1 MSMRRRAD
9 SRLVRVSL
17 LAIAVALLASAAAR
31 LLTALIFACT
41 NLFYFGR
48 LSGAPVSPWDN
59 ALGVL
64 AIGVPV
70 LGGLLVGLLARW
82 GSPAIRGHGIPESM
96 ERVLLYESR
105 IPKRLAV
112 LKPLSAAI
120 AIGSGGP
127 FGAEGP
133 IIATGCALGSII
145 GQWMPVSPRERKA
158 LLAAGAAAGMTA
170 TFGSPVSAVLL
181 AIELLLFEL
190 SPLVVVPV
198 ALAAG
203 VAAAVRIAMLGSEP
217 VFAMPPL
224 QSPSLA
230 ATLACTVLGGVLGAV
245 AVGITSVLY
254 AIEEA
259 FERLPVHFM
268 WWPAIGGLAV
278 GLIGWYEPRVLGVG
292 YVNIEQVLSGTLV
305 GRAVLVLLICKTI
318 AWMLSLGSG
327 TSGGTLAPLFTIGG
341 ALGVLLGTWL
351 AHAYPS
357 LGLDPRLAALVG
369 MAALFSGASHA
380 MLASAVFACEVTGQT
395 IAVAPLLAACT
406 SAYVVA
412 GLISQ
417 ASIMTRKIE
426 RRGVHVPREFG
437 PMVDPVA

>member
-1 MSMRRRAD
+1 MRRAD

-17 LAIAVALLASAAAR
+17 LAIAVAVLASAAAR
-31 LLTALIFACT
+31 LLTALIFVCT

-48 LSGAPVSPWDN
+48 LSAAAVSPWDH
-59 ALGVL
+59 ALGAF

-70 LGGLLVGLLARW
+70 VGGLLVGVLARW

-96 ERVLLYESR
+96 ERVLLHESR

-133 IIATGCALGSII
+133 IIATGCALGSMI
-145 GQWMPVSPRERKA
+145 GQWLPVSARERKA

-203 VAAAVRIAMLGSEP
+203 VAAALRIAMLGAAP

-224 QSPSLA
+224 AAPSLS
-230 ATLACTVLGGVLGAV
+230 ATLACALLGGILGAI
-245 AVGITSVLY
+245 AVGLTSVLY

-259 FERLPVHFM
+259 FEHLPLHFM

-278 GLIGWYEPRVLGVG
+278 GVVGWYEPRVLGVG
-292 YVNIEQVLSGTLV
+292 YANIEQVLSGGLV
-305 GRAVLVLLICKTI
+305 GRAVAVLLICKSI
-318 AWMLSLGSG
+318 AWLISLGSG

-341 ALGVLLGTWL
+341 ALGVLLGTAL
-351 AHAYPS
+351 AASYPS
-357 LGLDPRLAALVG
+357 LGFDPRLAALVG
-369 MAALFSGASHA
+369 MAALFAGASHA
-380 MLASAVFACEVTGQT
+380 MLASAVFAFEVTGQSVA
-395 IAVAPLLAACT
+395 IAPLLAACT
-406 SAYVVA
+406 CAYVVA
-412 GLISQ
+412 GLISH